1 MQSWQQVLAE
11 SITDPEQ
18 LMASLGLNTTQHAI
32 NPTVLKQFSCRVP
45 QPYFNRIEKNNP
57 DDPLLK
63 QVLPINQ
70 ELEQT
75 PGYSIDPLAEIQASP
90 ADGFLHKYHGR
101 VLVPLTG
108 ACAINC
114 RYCFR
119 RHFDYGQH
127 SLSPTRWQNLLD
139 YLQDNP
145 EISEVIFSGGDP
157 LIIKDPNLQ
166 KLIDQISALPQIST
180 LRLHTRLPIV
190 IPQRIT
196 HHLINML
203 HQCRLNIVMVV
214 HCNHANE
221 IDDLVTQTMLKLKAT
236 GVTLLNQSVLLND
249 INDDA
254 HSLIQLSH
262 RLFSAGIL
270 PYYIHLLDKV
280 QGAAHFDVKPEK
292 ALNLIESIRSKL
304 PGYLVPRLAQEVP
317 NQSSK
322 QVIA

>member
-1 MQSWQQVLAE
+1 MQTWQQLLAE

-18 LMASLGLNTTQHAI
+18 LMAELGLNSAQPAI
-32 NPTVLKQFSCRVP
+32 NPAVLKQFSCRVP
-45 QPYFNRIEKNNP
+45 RPYFNRIKKNNP
-57 DDPLLK
+57 HDPLLK

-70 ELEQT
+70 ELKET

-90 ADGFLHKYHGR
+90 AEGFLHKYHGR

-119 RHFDYGQH
+119 RHFDYAQH

-157 LIIKDPNLQ
+157 LIIKDPSLQ
-166 KLIDQISALPQIST
+166 KLIDQISTLSQINT
-180 LRLHTRLPIV
+180 LRFHTRLPIV

-196 HHLINML
+196 HHLIDML
-203 HQCRLNIVMVV
+203 HQCRLNVVMVV

-221 IDDLVTQTMLKLKAT
+221 VDDLVAEAMLKLKSA
-236 GVTLLNQSVLLND
+236 GVTLLNQSVLLKD
-249 INDDA
+249 INDNA
-254 HSLIQLSH
+254 QSLIQLSY

-280 QGAAHFDVKPEK
+280 QGAGHFDVNLDK
-292 ALNLIESIRSKL
+292 ALKLIESIRSKL

-317 NQSSK
+317 NHSSK
-322 QVIA
+322 QVIT